1 MHQKMADYRKPAPE
15 VEWDVLEQAL
25 AARRQ
30 RGRVVALWSRC
41 VAAAAV
47 LLLAGVGY
55 WAIFQQPEVSD
66 MPEAAVAVQTES
78 STEPSAESLSSAEIT
93 TGQSPL
99 TPLVTAIHQKR
110 QALLAAVGNRLARTD
125 TMGSRMAR
133 TDTVGSRLTDADS
146 EPSEPVEE
154 AQQEETYRVGERPV
168 VTPQQPISYP
178 PVYRKHSHRDNPLTA
193 KVYFSN
199 SMYNSHSLTSFTER
213 VLVSSGNSGTNNPE
227 TIVPIGNGDIDGND
241 GKDGKDGNDGTG
253 GQGEPGPKG
262 PQGDGNSGNSGE
274 GYIDG
279 MGSDEP
285 YPLENPLDQ
294 YKEPVYEDVTTS
306 EQVNHHRPVR
316 FGLSLRYRLNDRW
329 SLESGLTYTRLSSD
343 ILTTVN
349 EQAKSVI
356 DQSLTYIGIPLSVS
370 YRIWGTRYID
380 VYASAGGMVEKMVS
394 GKRTSVGFSE
404 KVSIGSL
411 QCSVSGAVGA
421 EFRFSDWFS
430 IFAEPG
436 LGYFFNNGSSVP
448 TYYQE
453 RPLSFTLNLGLRLN
467 VE

>member
-1 MHQKMADYRKPAPE
+1 MHQKMAGYRKPAPE
-15 VEWDVLEQAL
+15 VEWGVLEQAL

-30 RGRVVALWSRC
+30 RGRVVALWSRR
-41 VAAAAV
+41 VAAAAAV

-66 MPEAAVAVQTES
+66 MPEAVVAVQ
-78 STEPSAESLSSAEIT
+78 TEPSAESLSSVGVTAEQ
-93 TGQSPL
+93 GPL
-99 TPLVTAIHQKR
+99 APLVTAIHQKR
-110 QALLAAVGNRLARTD
+110 QVLLAAVGNGLARTD
-125 TMGSRMAR
+125 TMGSRLVR
-133 TDTVGSRLTDADS
+133 TDTVGYRLADADS
-146 EPSEPVEE
+146 EPSEPVEKV
-154 AQQEETYRVGERPV
+154 QQEETHRVGERPV
-168 VTPQQPISYP
+168 VTPRQPISYP

-213 VLVSSGNSGTNNPE
+213 VLVSPGNSGTNNPG
-227 TIVPIGNGDIDGND
+227 TVVTPIGSDGEDRNWGTD
-241 GKDGKDGNDGTG
+241 GK
-253 GQGEPGPKG
+253 GEPGSQG
-262 PQGDGNSGNSGE
+262 PQEPQGE
-274 GYIDG
+274 GHPDKSGGGNNDG
-279 MGSDEP
+279 AGADP
-285 YPLENPLDQ
+285 YDLKDPLDQ

-306 EQVNHHRPVR
+306 EQVNHYKPVR
-316 FGLSLRYRLNDRW
+316 FGLSLRYRLNDHW

-349 EQAKSVI
+349 EQTKSVV

-370 YRIWGTRYID
+370 YRIWGTRYMD

-394 GKRTSVGFSE
+394 GKRTSVDLSE

-453 RPLSFTLNLGLRLN
+453 RPLSFTLNFGLRLN